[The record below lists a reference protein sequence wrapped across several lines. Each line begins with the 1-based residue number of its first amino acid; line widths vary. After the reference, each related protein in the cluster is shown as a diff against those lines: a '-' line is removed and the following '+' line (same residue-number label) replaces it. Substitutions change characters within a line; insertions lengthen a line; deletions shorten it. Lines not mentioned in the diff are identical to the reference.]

1 MKKICYKGKE
11 LETKHCVEIS
21 DEEFLKIRN
30 EYYSKPEFDLVKKE
44 FINLS
49 RGGQRILILQIIM

>member
-49 RGGQRILILQIIM
+49 RGGDKEF